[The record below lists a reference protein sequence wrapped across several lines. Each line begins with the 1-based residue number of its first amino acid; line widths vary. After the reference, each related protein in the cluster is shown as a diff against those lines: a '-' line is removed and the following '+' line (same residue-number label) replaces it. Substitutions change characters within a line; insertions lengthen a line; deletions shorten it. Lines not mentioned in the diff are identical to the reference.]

1 METNHAR
8 RRGRQTGDER
18 DRIMSDDISM
28 QTTAPVMTGPSA
40 LDGLPENERSL
51 LLVDDDAPLCQRL
64 ARAMERRGFIVTTA
78 DSVANG
84 TAAATEQAPAF
95 AVVDLRLGDG

>member
-8 RRGRQTGDER
+8 RRGRQTDDER
-18 DRIMSDDISM
+18 DGIMSEDISM
-28 QTTAPVMTGPSA
+28 QTTTPVISGPSA
-40 LDGLPENERSL
+40 LDGLPDSERSL

-78 DSVANG
+78 DCAAAG
-84 TAAATEQAPAF
+84 RAAATEHPPAL
-95 AVVDLRLGDG
+95 ARLGRRLCDC